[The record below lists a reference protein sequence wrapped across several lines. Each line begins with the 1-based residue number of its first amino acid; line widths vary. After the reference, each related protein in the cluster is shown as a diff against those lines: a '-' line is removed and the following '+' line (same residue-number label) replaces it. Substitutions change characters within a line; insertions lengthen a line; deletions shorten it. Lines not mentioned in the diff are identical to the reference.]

1 MENGKNRVVNI
12 ELKILIRVNGNIL
25 MTLIQ

>member
-1 MENGKNRVVNI
+1 MENGKIRVVNI
-12 ELKILIRVNGNIL
+12 EFKILIRMNGNIL